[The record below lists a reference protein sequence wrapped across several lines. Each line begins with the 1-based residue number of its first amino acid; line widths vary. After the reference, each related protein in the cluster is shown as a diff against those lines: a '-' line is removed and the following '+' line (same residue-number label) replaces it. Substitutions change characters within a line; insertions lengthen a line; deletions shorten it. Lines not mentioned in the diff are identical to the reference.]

1 MSEEA
6 LKQEEMIEE
15 GGEIVDLEES
25 VEKTE
30 ETVAV
35 APEPEVVEEVAE
47 PEVKVADK
55 EEEELIDYSDKVQ
68 KRINTLTR
76 KLREAERGQDSAYEY
91 AKNLAA
97 ENERLKT
104 TAQSLQQTTFDESA
118 TRLES
123 QKAQAIASLQKA
135 HEVADYEKVAQAQ
148 DVLAK
153 IAVQEQK
160 VVEGKQRMEQM
171 QNVEAQ
177 TPQQPVQQQTGYSIK
192 MQNWLENDNDWF
204 LKNAV
209 MHQSGTQIHQDL
221 EDEGFVVESDAYFK
235 EIDKRIRDKHPEY
248 FNTETKSKPSQKV
261 ASAGRVSGNTG
272 KKQVRLSPSEV
283 QMAKKLNVPLKE
295 YAKYVK
301 R

>member
-6 LKQEEMIEE
+6 LKQEEVIEE
-15 GGEIVDLEES
+15 EGEVIDLEES
-25 VEKTE
+25 KPEEPAIVETPTEDGAPEVVTE
-30 ETVAV
+30 E
-35 APEPEVVEEVAE
+35 PEPE
-47 PEVKVADK
+47 KS
-55 EEEELIDYSDKVQ
+55 EEELQDYSDKVQ

-104 TAQSLQQTTFDESA
+104 TAQTLQQTTFDESA

-123 QKAQAIASLQKA
+123 QKAQAMASLQKA

-160 VVEGKQRMEQM
+160 VQEGKIRMEQM
-171 QNVEAQ
+171 QKE
-177 TPQQPVQQQTGYSIK
+177 TPVQQPQATVQQQPMFNSK
-192 MQNWLENDNDWF
+192 MQDWIDDGNDWF
-204 LKNAV
+204 LNNAV
-209 MHQSGTQIHQDL
+209 MHETGTQIHEDL
-221 EDEGFVVESDAYFK
+221 VTEGFVVESDEYFA
-235 EIDKRIRDKHPEY
+235 EVNKRIRIKHPEY
-248 FNTETKSKPSQKV
+248 FNEPAKSKPSQKV
-261 ASAGRVSGNTG
+261 ASAGRVSGKSG
-272 KKQVRLSPSEV
+272 KKQIRLSPSEV
-283 QMAKKLNVPLKE
+283 QMAKKLNVPLTE